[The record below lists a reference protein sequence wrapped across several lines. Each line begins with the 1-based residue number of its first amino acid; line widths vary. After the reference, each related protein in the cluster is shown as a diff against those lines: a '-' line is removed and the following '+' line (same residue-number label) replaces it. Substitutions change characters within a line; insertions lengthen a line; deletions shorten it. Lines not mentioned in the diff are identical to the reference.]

1 MRARVEEID
10 YKNRTV
16 TLRGPQQKTATL
28 KVGKEVKRF
37 DQVKKGDEVV
47 VRHIEAMAITVEAAK

>member
-1 MRARVEEID
+1 MAAPGQEHGAIAVDTKELRARVEDIN

-28 KVGKEVKRF
+28 KVSPGHKQE
-37 DQVKKGDEVV
+37 
-47 VRHIEAMAITVEAAK
+47 IW